1 MLQERYSKSMSLDD
15 AAVLVTRVLQET
27 MEEKVTATNIELAR
41 VLPAPGGGYALLSKD
56 EVAALMVR
64 AAADAAAEGAR

>member
-1 MLQERYSKSMSLDD
+1 MLQERYSKSMTVDD

-41 VLPAPGGGYALLSKD
+41 VLPGSGYALLRKD
-56 EVAALMVR
+56 EVEALMAR